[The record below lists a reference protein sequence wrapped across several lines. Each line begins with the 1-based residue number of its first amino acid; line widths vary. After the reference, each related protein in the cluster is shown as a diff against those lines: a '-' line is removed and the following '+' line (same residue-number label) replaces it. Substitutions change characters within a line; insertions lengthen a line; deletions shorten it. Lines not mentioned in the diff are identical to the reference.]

1 MAEDL
6 TFQSRGG
13 GYGGGGGGGYGGGG
27 DSYGGGSSYGTRF
40 GTSVTFNNN
49 ML

>member
-13 GYGGGGGGGYGGGG
+13 GYGGGGGGYGGGG

-40 GTSVTFNNN
+40 GTFVTYNNN